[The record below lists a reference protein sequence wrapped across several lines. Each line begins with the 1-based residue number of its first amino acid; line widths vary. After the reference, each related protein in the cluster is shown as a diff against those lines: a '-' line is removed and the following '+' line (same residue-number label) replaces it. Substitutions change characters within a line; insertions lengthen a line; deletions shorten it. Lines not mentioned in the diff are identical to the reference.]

1 MFIISNSPFLAEVM
15 SICFPPASLVF
26 EHIDE
31 ILFYRFLARPLSIA
45 TSWILENT
53 DSAGF
58 LHCIES
64 DLVSGAA
71 VSKQVVDA
79 NVDVAVLCKDEDAG
93 GDFDLARDTGEEAGG
108 RDLHVS
114 SRNTLASYGIPEVG
128 GFACL
133 WHSHPPVFC

>member
-15 SICFPPASLVF
+15 SICFPPASPVF

-53 DSAGF
+53 DSASF
-58 LHCIES
+58 FHRIES
-64 DLVSGAA
+64 DLVSRSV

-79 NVDVAVLCKDEDAG
+79 DIDVAVLRKDDDTG
-93 GDFDLARDTGEEAGG
+93 GDFDLAGNTGEEAG
-108 RDLHVS
+108 RCDLHVS
-114 SRNTLASYGIPEVG
+114 SR
-128 GFACL
+128 
-133 WHSHPPVFC
+133 